1 MSQLVQITLNDGTS
15 DLIFKPAGIDNTGV
29 AALVHGDGIIVA
41 NKRLSISS
49 RTTTDRRKGTIKLD
63 LPVVVDETVNGI
75 SQPKQVR
82 KAYMR
87 ADFDF
92 SVLSTTAERVAAR
105 NLLMG
110 ALDNALANS
119 VIDNNETIY

>member
-1 MSQLVQITLNDGTS
+1 MSLVQITLNDGTA
-15 DLIFKPAGIDNTGV
+15 DLIFKPSGIDNTGV
-29 AALVHGDGIIVA
+29 ATLVNGNGIIVA

-49 RTTTDRRKGTIKLD
+49 RTSADRRKGTIKLD

-82 KAYMR
+82 KSYMR

-92 SVLSTTAERVAAR
+92 CL
-105 NLLMG
+105 
-110 ALDNALANS
+110 
-119 VIDNNETIY
+119 IYNCRTRCSS